1 MLKPKPVSLYLLLLV
16 AALFAAA
23 ISSAAV
29 EPELGAPPTA
39 PDVVTVQRA
48 VNGSNAL
55 YLPLV
60 ATPPEPPLWVDT
72 QSRTAVQQFYLTE
85 YLASEGVDSGWTG
98 HHGSCN
104 PGTTTAAFQEA
115 MTRRINYFRSMA
127 GVPPIQGLDD
137 TYNSKAQAAALMM
150 SVNRALNHTPPPSWT
165 CYSDDGY
172 SGASSSNLYLG
183 VRGPAAISGYIRDP
197 GASNYPVG
205 HRRWILYPQ
214 TRYMGIGDIPPRD
227 GFQAANANWVFDL
240 ENMWKA
246 RPDTRES
253 FVAWPPPGHVPYQV
267 VYPRW
272 SFSFRAADFGAA
284 TVSAT
289 RDGQPVGVTV
299 SPVVN
304 GYGEN
309 TLVWELNT
317 TIPQP
322 PGGDIQFMITI
333 HNVVIS
339 GQARSFTY
347 QTIVFDPHS

>member
-1 MLKPKPVSLYLLLLV
+1 MLRPKPVCLYLLFLV
-16 AALFAAA
+16 AALFAGA
-23 ISSAAV
+23 IGLTAV
-29 EPELGAPPTA
+29 EPELGPPPTL
-39 PDVVTVQRA
+39 PDATTAERVVTGD
-48 VNGSNAL
+48 NLL

-60 ATPPEPPLWVDT
+60 ATPPEPPPWVDT
-72 QSRTAVQQFYLTE
+72 QSRAAVQQFYLTE

-127 GVPPIQGLDD
+127 GIPPILGLND

-150 SVNRALNHTPPPSWT
+150 SVNRALSHTPPPSWL

-205 HRRWILYPQ
+205 HRRWILLPRTQ
-214 TRYMGIGDIPPRD
+214 YMGVGDIPARD
-227 GFQAANANWVFDL
+227 GYPAANALWVFDG
-240 ENMWKA
+240 WQP
-246 RPDTRES
+246 RPDTRDD
-253 FVAWPPPGHVPYQV
+253 FVAWPPPGYVPYQV

-272 SFSFRAADFGAA
+272 SFSFPAADFSAA

-289 RDGQPVGVTV
+289 RDGQPVGVII

-309 TLVWELNT
+309 TLVWELAT
-317 TIPQP
+317 AISQP
-322 PGGDIQFMITI
+322 PGGDIQFAITI

-339 GQARSFTY
+339 GQARQFSY
-347 QTIVFDPHS
+347 QVIVFDPYS